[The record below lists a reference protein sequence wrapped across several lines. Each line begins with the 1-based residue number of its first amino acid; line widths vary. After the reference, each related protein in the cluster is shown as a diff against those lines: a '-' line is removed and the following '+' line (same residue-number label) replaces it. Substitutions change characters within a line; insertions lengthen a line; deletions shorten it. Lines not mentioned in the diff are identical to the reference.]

1 MYLATYIM
9 YLATRGRGDILLKV
23 EQIILDNE
31 EKTLKHFMQ
40 KLKALKWK
48 NLKLYQQLRIK
59 QKKSGLMKK
68 LIKN

>member
-31 EKTLKHFMQ
+31 EKTLKHFM
-40 KLKALKWK
+40 
-48 NLKLYQQLRIK
+48 
-59 QKKSGLMKK
+59 
-68 LIKN
+68 